1 SAPPQGM
8 SDQEA
13 QLAVQQLVYT
23 AQAVAQ
29 QRLPVRF
36 EVDGAPLDQL
46 YRVSTGDPVTN
57 RGVLDTLS
65 LMSITSPT
73 EGATLSGAFTATGAN
88 NGFEAN
94 VQWQILRDGEVVK
107 DGFTTAAGWTADKLF
122 PWKVRVDV
130 SDLEP

>member
-1 SAPPQGM
+1 
-8 SDQEA
+8 
-13 QLAVQQLVYT
+13 
-23 AQAVAQ
+23 
-29 QRLPVRF
+29 
-36 EVDGAPLDQL
+36 
-46 YRVSTGDPVTN
+46 GDPVTN

-73 EGATLSGAFTATGAN
+73 EGATLSGSFTATGAN

-107 DGFTTAAGWTADKLF
+107 DGFTTAAGWMADKLF

-130 SDLEP
+130 SDLEPGDYVFRAHNDDPTGGQEGSGPFTDTKSITVE